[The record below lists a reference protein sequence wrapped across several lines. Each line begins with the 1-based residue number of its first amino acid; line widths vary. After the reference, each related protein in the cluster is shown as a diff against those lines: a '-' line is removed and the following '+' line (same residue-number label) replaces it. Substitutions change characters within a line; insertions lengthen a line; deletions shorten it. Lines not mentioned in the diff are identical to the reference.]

1 MTQKFY
7 SNGKLLLTG
16 EYVVLDGAE
25 ALAIPTRYG
34 QSLSIS
40 PYNKP
45 RIVWESLDEKDSLWF
60 KCNFS
65 LDEISNTRILKG
77 HNTNNEFKN
86 RLIQILREAK
96 RLNPEFLN
104 TLTGYKITT
113 KLDFPRDWGL
123 GSSSTLINNIAKWAK
138 VDAFQLLA
146 KTFKGSGYDIAAAQH
161 DYPILFSLINEEPFL
176 KEIDL
181 SWNFT
186 NSLFFVYLN
195 KKQNSREGIDQ
206 YHSIFKKNT
215 KQISEISLLTSKIIN
230 CTTLIEFE
238 KLITNHEEIISKIT
252 EQDSVKKLYF
262 QDYNGSIKSLGAWGG
277 DFILVTGDEINM
289 AYFRKKGFET
299 IIPYDEMIK

>member
-161 DYPILFSLINEEPFL
+161 DYPILFSLLNGDPFL

-252 EQDSVKKLYF
+252 KQDSVKKLYF